1 MSCVAEVAQRK
12 KGMQGSG
19 RGDGHKSHGERGG
32 EYARFIYFG
41 QQGEC
46 VRGPPR

>member
-19 RGDGHKSHGERGG
+19 RGDGHKSHGGRGVST
-32 EYARFIYFG
+32 RDSFTSDDR
-41 QQGEC
+41 
-46 VRGPPR
+46 VNV